1 MTRQFRHVMLLGA
14 MMLGSSAA
22 RMDAKEEKLK
32 LEELV
37 AKHLA
42 SIGTPEA
49 LAAARSRTIAGT
61 AQVIFRIGG
70 QGLLNGKG
78 SVVSE
83 GRKYFIGMDFGIL
96 NYPADDLA
104 FDGENLT
111 VNNIKP
117 GRRTNLGDFVYQH
130 DVLLKEG
137 LLGGTMTTAW
147 PLLDLASRQPK
158 MNYAGLKKFEGR
170 SLHELRYRAKKG
182 GGDLQ
187 ASLYFDP
194 ETFRHVGSRY
204 RLVVPSTMGA
214 NPADSANQ
222 RETVYTL
229 EEQFGNFTA
238 VDSLTLP
245 HFYKLIMTMEGMS
258 GSLLTEWNLQAEKVS
273 QNQQVDPGTFAVK

>member
-1 MTRQFRHVMLLGA
+1 MTRQFRYVVLLGA

-117 GRRTNLGDFVYQH
+117 GRRT
-130 DVLLKEG
+130 K
-137 LLGGTMTTAW
+137 
-147 PLLDLASRQPK
+147 
-158 MNYAGLKKFEGR
+158 
-170 SLHELRYRAKKG
+170 
-182 GGDLQ
+182 
-187 ASLYFDP
+187 
-194 ETFRHVGSRY
+194 
-204 RLVVPSTMGA
+204 
-214 NPADSANQ
+214 
-222 RETVYTL
+222 
-229 EEQFGNFTA
+229 
-238 VDSLTLP
+238 
-245 HFYKLIMTMEGMS
+245 S
-258 GSLLTEWNLQAEKVS
+258 G
-273 QNQQVDPGTFAVK
+273 